1 MSIKKIKTTNSNTI
15 ARLVSL
21 KGSVKN
27 CLILECASYE
37 LSFFF
42 FYHQDRQQNWDLMMM
57 MIIIQ
62 LSITPPP
69 NQIEKIGCSHNCPI
83 SHILSVSGVL

>member
-1 MSIKKIKTTNSNTI
+1 MSIKKIKTINSNTI

-42 FYHQDRQQNWDLMMM
+42 FYHQDRQ
-57 MIIIQ
+57 
-62 LSITPPP
+62 
-69 NQIEKIGCSHNCPI
+69 
-83 SHILSVSGVL
+83 

>member
-42 FYHQDRQQNWDLMMM
+42 FFTINTNNR
-57 MIIIQ
+57 
-62 LSITPPP
+62 
-69 NQIEKIGCSHNCPI
+69 IGN
-83 SHILSVSGVL
+83 

>member
-15 ARLVSL
+15 ARHVSL

-27 CLILECASYE
+27 CLILECASYG

-42 FYHQDRQQNWDLMMM
+42 
-57 MIIIQ
+57 
-62 LSITPPP
+62 SIKTD
-69 NQIEKIGCSHNCPI
+69 NRIET
-83 SHILSVSGVL
+83 

>member
-42 FYHQDRQQNWDLMMM
+42 FLPSRQTIELRLNDDDDYYSIINYTTTKPDRKNWLF
-57 MIIIQ
+57 
-62 LSITPPP
+62 T
-69 NQIEKIGCSHNCPI
+69 
-83 SHILSVSGVL
+83 

>member
-42 FYHQDRQQNWDLMMM
+42 LPSRQTIELRLNDDDDYYSIINYTTTKLDRKNWLF
-57 MIIIQ
+57 
-62 LSITPPP
+62 T
-69 NQIEKIGCSHNCPI
+69 
-83 SHILSVSGVL
+83 